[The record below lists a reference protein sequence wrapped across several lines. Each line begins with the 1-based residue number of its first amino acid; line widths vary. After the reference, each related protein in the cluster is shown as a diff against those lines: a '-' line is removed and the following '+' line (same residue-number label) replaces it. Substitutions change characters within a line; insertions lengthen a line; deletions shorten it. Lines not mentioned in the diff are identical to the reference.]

1 MVAAGF
7 RYLPKWRRNYSP
19 CTWPSTNHI
28 GKLVVQLSKCFLC
41 WNLIQS
47 ADYSTTVDPISPT
60 EVVTSIETETST
72 PEVVIDRAEAI
83 IDISTGRIEG
93 RELVS
98 KVLNKT
104 YHAYQGI
111 PYGQPPIK
119 DLRFRVRRL
128 FL

>member
-1 MVAAGF
+1 MF
-7 RYLPKWRRNYSP
+7 
-19 CTWPSTNHI
+19 
-28 GKLVVQLSKCFLC
+28 LS
-41 WNLIQS
+41 WNLIQP
-47 ADYSTTVDPISPT
+47 ADYSTTVNPISTT
-60 EVVTSIETETST
+60 EVTTIETETST
-72 PEVVIDRAEAI
+72 PEVVTDRAETI

-93 RELVS
+93 RELIS

-111 PYGQPPIK
+111 PYGQPPIG